1 MQGRPNLRR
10 WPSQHLSS
18 YEEVHVFIA
27 HYDNNLQTPYLW
39 IDQSV
44 LFLRKRYE
52 NKANTYQLD
61 VPGH

>member
-18 YEEVHVFIA
+18 YEEVQVFIA
-27 HYDNNLQTPYLW
+27 HYDNNLQTPDLS
-39 IDQSV
+39 INQSV

>member
-27 HYDNNLQTPYLW
+27 HYDNNLQTPYL
-39 IDQSV
+39 SV
-44 LFLRKRYE
+44 GFIPEETVWK
-52 NKANTYQLD
+52 K
-61 VPGH
+61 G